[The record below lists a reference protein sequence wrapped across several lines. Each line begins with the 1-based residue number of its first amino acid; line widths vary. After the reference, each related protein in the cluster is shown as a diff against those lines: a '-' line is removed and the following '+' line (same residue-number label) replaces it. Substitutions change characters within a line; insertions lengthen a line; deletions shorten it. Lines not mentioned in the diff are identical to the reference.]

1 MALDVIYK
9 NLGTFGT
16 CEEAVA
22 AYTNAFCDAFGWTLN
37 EDGWCYDGDDRS
49 TGVMFD
55 KVVSSDTY
63 IRLRVKS
70 KSDIGTNTVA
80 YSNGFRTSFK
90 YFLCYIRTPDGKTF
104 AFDFVYNNPINSLKF
119 IIADDTS
126 GNKAIVYDY
135 GFYSNGQYV
144 NSTGAFY
151 SMPPYTGST
160 LCTSIVKEPNI
171 YTGAMMKN
179 LYKLVSA
186 PFRGSDLAGTLLL
199 IDGRYYRVVG
209 NPNIGHVIP
218 VS

>member
-1 MALDVIYK
+1 MALDVLYK
-9 NLGTFGT
+9 NLGTFET
-16 CEEAVA
+16 CEEAAA

-55 KVVSSDTY
+55 KYVNSGTY
-63 IRLRVKS
+63 IRLRLKS
-70 KSDIGTNTVA
+70 EGDVGTNTISYTV
-80 YSNGFRTSFK
+80 GFQTNLK

-104 AFDFVYNNPINSLKF
+104 AFDFVYNNPTNSLKLV
-119 IIADDTS
+119 IADDTS
-126 GNKAIVYDY
+126 GNKAIVYEY

-144 NSTGAFY
+144 SATGALY
-151 SMPPYTGST
+151 GIGPYTGST

-171 YTGAMMKN
+171 FTGAMMKN

-186 PFRGSDLAGTLLL
+186 PFNGSALAGTLLL

-209 NPNIGHVIP
+209 NYNIGHVIP